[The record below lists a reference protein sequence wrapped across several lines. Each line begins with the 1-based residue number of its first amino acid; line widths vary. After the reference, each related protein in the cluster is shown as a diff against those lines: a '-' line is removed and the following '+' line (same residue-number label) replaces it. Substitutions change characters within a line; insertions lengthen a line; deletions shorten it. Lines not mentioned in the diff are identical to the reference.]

1 MGWAFASVAVVALAL
16 LHWWQLQQTVTV
28 PRGLMLAGQFTHAI
42 AFALVVLFWLPQQLA
57 VSSLISWLAGAW
69 VTATLYS
76 GFTRNW
82 VLAVV
87 TQSFGV
93 VALVLF
99 GVNAGN
105 DAALA
110 WMNALAPVVAV
121 GGLAWAGHGWAT
133 KRMADLPAAQRVGQV
148 ARIYAWVGLAALVW
162 WTFHYVPLGER
173 VWAFTGLGIVAFL
186 LADRRQSVDWLI
198 AVGVLNACAL
208 GMLAFALADKQGV
221 SLPNALAVL
230 IWMAEQ
236 QWARRRPA
244 NIVLPE
250 RGHQL
255 VMGAAGLMLWWL
267 SSAWVKQGFSG
278 FYLTASWS
286 AYAFGLLALGF
297 VLRERTYRWLGLG
310 VLGAALARVI
320 LFDVWRLETIYR
332 ILSFFALGLV
342 LLVLGFLYNKFQ
354 DRIRQWL

>member
-1 MGWAFASVAVVALAL
+1 
-16 LHWWQLQQTVTV
+16 
-28 PRGLMLAGQFTHAI
+28 MLAGQFTHAI
-42 AFALVVLFWLPQQLA
+42 VFAIVVLVWLPQQLEL
-57 VSSLISWLAGAW
+57 SSLIPWLAGAW
-69 VTATLYS
+69 VLATVYS
-76 GFTRNW
+76 AFTRNW

-93 VALVLF
+93 VALSLF

-105 DAALA
+105 DATLA
-110 WMNALAPVVAV
+110 WANALAPVVAV
-121 GGLAWAGHGWAT
+121 VGLAWAGHAWAT
-133 KRMADLPAAQRVGQV
+133 KRAADLPAAQRVGQV
-148 ARIYAWVGLAALVW
+148 ARFYAWAGLAALVW
-162 WTFHYVPLGER
+162 WTFHYVPLSER
-173 VWAFTGLGIVAFL
+173 VWAFTALGIVAFL
-186 LADRRQSVDWLI
+186 QADRRQSRDWLI

-208 GMLAFALADKQGV
+208 LSLAFALADKQGV
-221 SLPNALAVL
+221 SLPNALAVFV
-230 IWMAEQ
+230 WMAQQ

-250 RGHQL
+250 RGHQIA
-255 VMGAAGLMLWWL
+255 MGAAGLMLWWL
-267 SSAWVKQGFSG
+267 ASAWVKQGFSG

-310 VLGAALARVI
+310 VLGAALVRVI